1 METAPCPEL
10 AQLVYSLGRAGRA
23 DWIVTSLAS
32 GLPEATRKSP
42 QPAPGSFLSAA
53 VQDL

>member
-10 AQLVYSLGRAGRA
+10 AQWVHSLGRPGRP

-32 GLPEATRKSP
+32 GLPEATGKNL
-42 QPAPGSFLSAA
+42 QPAPGSFLSAT